1 MLIAKTVQIKYGYVM
16 DKYLNKLKFDFL
28 TNQKIVNLVA
38 KIDSYNRKLKVKGSK
53 MLNTS

>member
-38 KIDSYNRKLKVKGSK
+38 KIDSYNRKLRVNDFKTPNAS
-53 MLNTS
+53 